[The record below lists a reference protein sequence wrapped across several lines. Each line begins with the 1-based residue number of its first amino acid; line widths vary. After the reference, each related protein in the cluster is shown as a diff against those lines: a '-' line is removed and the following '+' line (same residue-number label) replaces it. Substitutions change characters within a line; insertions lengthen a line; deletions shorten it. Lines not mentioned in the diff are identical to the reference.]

1 MNDIDKKIEVAAS
14 DLVKLIF
21 KKLQSE
27 NSNLVYTTSLFITYD
42 LFSHDSDFTV
52 YYSTLGED

>member
-1 MNDIDKKIEVAAS
+1 MNGIDKKIEVAAS
-14 DLVKLIF
+14 DLVKLII

-27 NSNLVYTTSLFITYD
+27 NNNIIYSTSLLITYD
-42 LFSHDSDFTV
+42 LFSHESDFTV

>member
-14 DLVKLIF
+14 DLVKLII

-27 NSNLVYTTSLFITYD
+27 NNNLVYSTSLLITYD
-42 LFSHDSDFTV
+42 LFSHENDFTV
-52 YYSTLGED
+52 YYSTLEED